1 MTLGPLKPFKRYG
14 YKITLI
20 QERVILYLRLLQLSE
35 NTVSALTKEILNRF
49 LAVSENPPDR
59 SIFRAFEILQEVLKE
74 KNIELDERYSPIFSD
89 AYRPTPKRTPM
100 GYCEWDSKNTV
111 FQNKKKI
118 TYFKASTNVIF

>member
-49 LAVSENPPDR
+49 LAVLECLKLQVLQLED
-59 SIFRAFEILQEVLKE
+59 ETELILVPGSNFQT
-74 KNIELDERYSPIFSD
+74 IEGGIH
-89 AYRPTPKRTPM
+89 A
-100 GYCEWDSKNTV
+100 
-111 FQNKKKI
+111 
-118 TYFKASTNVIF
+118 